1 MSSATEQHAGQQ
13 LFASKNEHSGRF
25 RVTESKDDRLGWQ
38 HEGLQC
44 ERARYADRHGKQLL
58 F

>member
-1 MSSATEQHAGQQ
+1 MLASSYLQVKH
-13 LFASKNEHSGRF
+13 EHSGRF